1 MSTTNFNLGKMLC
14 SVFGHRYQ
22 VATKI
27 TPHIT
32 EYKCAVCNCE
42 STTNI
47 SGYLDKLTPELKEI
61 NRTLADFY
69 RRRHSLRT
77 VA

>member
-1 MSTTNFNLGKMLC
+1 MLC

-22 VATKI
+22 VAKKI

-47 SGYLDKLTPELKEI
+47 SGCLDKLTPELKEI